1 MKHILSKAAFYRRSV
16 VALLTVACALPAYGG
31 GYDTPLLAPARYLGM
46 GGASIAGAND
56 AFSIL
61 LNPAGLSQTKFID
74 LSVNALPILAQNEA
88 PVANAGGSN
97 PAIVADTGLVLAPA
111 FHVAAAFRATDF
123 LTFGLGVYP
132 LASAGGGYEYNN
144 IVGRLTED
152 STTIRFFEISP
163 GLAFHTDEVSFGV
176 GYRIT
181 VAQLIRKQANADGT
195 GAANLDLDLLG
206 ADFAGFRMGLQ
217 WRPIPQLEL
226 GIVYRHR
233 VDVDATGD
241 EGSLL
246 TRGVRDLTMDLH
258 LPARLG
264 FGAKGNIPLPEDAQ
278 LSLALDV
285 EYGFHSQNDLS
296 RVQGTDNDEE
306 VCVGTNCVP
315 NINYNQP
322 TGLPSYFMWKDAWTV
337 RVGAEVDFLKM
348 LRIRAGYIWD
358 ERVTNPQFAS
368 AFGTPAAD
376 THSGT
381 FGIGYYSDS
390 WELNLAYAYRA
401 GSADVPDEID
411 SRCLTCGQPGTYT
424 LSMHAI
430 GLDFSYYFSN

>member
-1 MKHILSKAAFYRRSV
+1 
-16 VALLTVACALPAYGG
+16 
-31 GYDTPLLAPARYLGM
+31 M
-46 GGASIAGAND
+46 GGASIAGSND

-74 LSVNALPILAQNEA
+74 LSVSALPILAQNEA
-88 PVANAGGSN
+88 PVAPGGGNN
-97 PAIVADTGLVLAPA
+97 PPVVDNTGLVLAPA
-111 FHVAAAFRATDF
+111 FHLAAAFRATDF
-123 LTFGLGVYP
+123 MTFGLGIYP

-144 IVGRLTED
+144 IAGRLTED
-152 STTIRFFEISP
+152 TTTIRFFEISP
-163 GLAFHTDEVSFGV
+163 GVAFHTDEVSIGI

-181 VAQLIRKQANADGT
+181 VAQLIRLQGNADGSGT
-195 GAANLDLDLLG
+195 PNLDLDLLG

-217 WRPIPQLEL
+217 WRPIPELEL

-241 EGSLL
+241 DGALL
-246 TRGVRDLTMDLH
+246 TRPIRDVTMDLH

-264 FGAKGNIPLPEDAQ
+264 FGAKGNIPLPEDTR
-278 LSLALDV
+278 LSLAVDV

-296 RVQGTDNDEE
+296 RVQGTESAEE
-306 VCVGTNCVP
+306 SCVGSTCFP
-315 NINYNQP
+315 NNNYNQP
-322 TGLPSYFMWKDAWTV
+322 LELPSYFMWQDAWTV

-348 LRIRAGYIWD
+348 LRVRAGYIWD

-368 AFGTPAAD
+368 AFGTPATD
-376 THSGT
+376 THTGS
-381 FGIGYYSDS
+381 FGVGYYSDA
-390 WELNLAYAYRA
+390 WEINLAYAYRS

-411 SRCLTCGQPGTYT
+411 ERCLTCGQAGTYE

-430 GLDFSYYFSN
+430 GLDFSYYWD